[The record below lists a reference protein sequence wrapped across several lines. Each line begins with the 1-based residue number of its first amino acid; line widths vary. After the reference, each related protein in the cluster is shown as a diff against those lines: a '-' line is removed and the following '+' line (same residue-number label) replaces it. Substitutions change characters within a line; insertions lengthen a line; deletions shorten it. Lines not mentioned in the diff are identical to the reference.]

1 MLNIAYFHRKK
12 CIDITAFCPQF
23 SANNKITDM
32 YRDKLE
38 DLIAWKN
45 NKNRKPLILR
55 GARQVGKTW
64 LMKEFGK
71 KAYKKTVYV
80 NFDNEDNLKELF
92 KPDLNV
98 ARIISTLEILAGE
111 KINPDDT
118 LIILDEIQSAERGLN
133 SLKYFN
139 EDAPQYHI
147 MAAGSLLGMSLKPN
161 ESFPVGK
168 VNFLTLRPM
177 SFYEFLQ
184 ANGKTQYLEA
194 LKNGNWDV
202 LRMFHDKLIELL
214 KYYMFVGGMPA
225 AVSEFA
231 DSRDVFKVRQIQK
244 DIITS
249 YESDFAKHA
258 PDKHIPR
265 IRMVWQNI
273 PSQLAKE
280 NKKFIY
286 SAIRS
291 GARAKDFE
299 VAIQWLVD
307 CGLILK
313 NYNTETPQ
321 LPLSAHE
328 NIDIFKLYLLDIGLL
343 GALSNLDAKTIIE
356 GNSLFVQT
364 KGAFAE
370 QYAMQELS
378 LDDNPCA
385 YWTNPT
391 GNAEVDFVK
400 QISSEIFPVEVKS
413 ADNVKAKSLNI
424 YREKYLP
431 KLAIRA
437 SLKNYGLENN
447 ILSLPLYALGSL
459 SKYCEDRISGKL

>member
-1 MLNIAYFHRKK
+1 
-12 CIDITAFCPQF
+12 
-23 SANNKITDM
+23 M
-32 YRDKLE
+32 YRTKID
-38 DLIAWKN
+38 DLVAWKHDR
-45 NKNRKPLILR
+45 NRKPLIVK

-71 KAYKKTVYV
+71 KFYKKTVYV
-80 NFDNEDNLKELF
+80 NFDNEDNLKNLF

-98 ARIISTLEILAGE
+98 FRIISTLEIFAGE
-111 KINPDDT
+111 KINPDET
-118 LIILDEIQSAERGLN
+118 LIIFDEIQSVERGLN
-133 SLKYFN
+133 SLKYFT

-177 SFYEFLQ
+177 SFYEFLI
-184 ANGKTQYLEA
+184 ANGQGKLLEQ
-194 LKNGNWDV
+194 LEIRNWDI
-202 LRMFHDKLIELL
+202 LRVFHEKLIEQL

-231 DSRDVFKVRQIQK
+231 QSHDVFKVRKIQK

-258 PDKHIPR
+258 PETHIPR
-265 IRMVWQNI
+265 IRMVWQSI
-273 PSQLAKE
+273 PTQLAKE

-291 GARAKDFE
+291 GGRAKDFE

-307 CGLILK
+307 CGLLLK
-313 NYNTETPQ
+313 NYNIEVPQ
-321 LPLSAHE
+321 LPIVAHE
-328 NIDIFKLYLLDIGLL
+328 KLDIFKLYLLDIGLL
-343 GALSNLDAKTIIE
+343 GALSNLDAKTIIDE
-356 GNSLFVQT
+356 SALFTQA
-364 KGAFAE
+364 KGAFTE
-370 QYAMQELS
+370 QYVMQELS
-378 LDDNPCA
+378 LDDNSCA

-400 QISSEIFPVEVKS
+400 QVSSEIFPIEVKS
-413 ADNVKAKSLNI
+413 ADNVKSKSLNV
-424 YREKYLP
+424 YREKYAP
-431 KLAIRA
+431 KLAIRT
-437 SLKNYGLENN
+437 SLKNYGLEKD
-447 ILSLPLYALGSL
+447 ILSLPLYAISSYL
-459 SKYCEDRISGKL
+459 KYCKDRLDGKI

>member
-23 SANNKITDM
+23 NVNNKITAM

-45 NKNRKPLILR
+45 DKNRKPLILR

-231 DSRDVFKVRQIQK
+231 DSRDIFKVRQIQK

-286 SAIRS
+286 GLVRE
-291 GARAKDFE
+291 GARAKDYE
-299 VAIQWLVD
+299 TALLWLSD
-307 CGLILK
+307 CGLVHKVSRVNTVGIPLRAYEDLK
-313 NYNTETPQ
+313 
-321 LPLSAHE
+321 A
-328 NIDIFKLYLLDIGLL
+328 FKLFVVDVGLL
-343 GALSNLDAKTIIE
+343 GCMAGLRQRTLLDGNDLFVEFKGALTEQYVCQQLKTIE
-356 GNSLFVQT
+356 D
-364 KGAFAE
+364 
-370 QYAMQELS
+370 
-378 LDDNPCA
+378 LDV
-385 YWTNPT
+385 YYYTNDR
-391 GNAEVDFVK
+391 GSCEIDFVVDTGER
-400 QISSEIFPVEVKS
+400 IVPVEVK
-413 ADNVKAKSLNI
+413 AEVNLRAKSLKT
-424 YREKYLP
+424 YQEKFSPEVSVRTSMADYKKEEWLV
-431 KLAIRA
+431 
-437 SLKNYGLENN
+437 N
-447 ILSLPLYALGSL
+447 LPLYAI
-459 SKYCEDRISGKL
+459 DQIVQI

>member
-1 MLNIAYFHRKK
+1 
-12 CIDITAFCPQF
+12 
-23 SANNKITDM
+23 
-32 YRDKLE
+32 
-38 DLIAWKN
+38 
-45 NKNRKPLILR
+45 
-55 GARQVGKTW
+55 
-64 LMKEFGK
+64 MKEFGK

-161 ESFPVGK
+161 E
-168 VNFLTLRPM
+168 

-328 NIDIFKLYLLDIGLL
+328 NFDIFKLYLLDIGLL

-424 YREKYLP
+424 YREKYSP

>member
-1 MLNIAYFHRKK
+1 MLYITYFRRKK
-12 CIDITAFCPQF
+12 CVDIAVFCSYF
-23 SANNKITDM
+23 NANNKITAM
-32 YRDKLE
+32 HRDKIE

-45 NKNRKPLILR
+45 DKNRKPLILR

-71 KAYKKTVYV
+71 RAYKKTVYV

-328 NIDIFKLYLLDIGLL
+328 NFDIFKLYLLDIGLL
-343 GALSNLDAKTIIE
+343 G
-356 GNSLFVQT
+356 LFHS
-364 KGAFAE
+364 F
-370 QYAMQELS
+370 
-378 LDDNPCA
+378 NP
-385 YWTNPT
+385 
-391 GNAEVDFVK
+391 
-400 QISSEIFPVEVKS
+400 
-413 ADNVKAKSLNI
+413 
-424 YREKYLP
+424 R
-431 KLAIRA
+431 
-437 SLKNYGLENN
+437 
-447 ILSLPLYALGSL
+447 
-459 SKYCEDRISGKL
+459 